1 MLEAH
6 HWQTLELPKVL
17 AKLAR
22 YTSFSASTELAQEL
36 EPSTFADVVAQR
48 LAETREARLLLTT
61 RSDLGFGGV
70 HDVRPLAENALRGS
84 RLLPVDLLA
93 VRSTLIAARDLRRS
107 LIRLESQFPRLASH
121 AQRLFESTGLIN
133 EIGRCID
140 ENNGEVRDDATPELA
155 EVRRSLRDVFN
166 RVQDKLR
173 RILSTSR
180 NAPYLQ
186 EAIITQ
192 RGGRYVIPIK
202 SDFKGRIQGI
212 VHDQSASGATLFI
225 EPLATVELNNQM
237 RELQVREQHEVDRV
251 LGMLSNLVAADA
263 QPIIWS
269 IEALAE
275 LDVIFAKAKYA
286 DDTNAIEPAI
296 ENGPRATLRLIRA
309 RHPLLDPQT
318 VVPIDIDP
326 DPNTHIIVLT
336 GPNTGGKTVT
346 LKTAGLLA
354 LMTQCGLHIPC
365 SAGSALSIFED
376 IFADIGDEQSIEQSL
391 STFSSHVVNITGFID
406 RVGPKSLVL
415 FDELGAGT
423 DPAEGSA
430 LARSILD
437 TIKPT
442 NAMTLV
448 ATHYPELKVWAHTT
462 PGAVNASVEFD
473 PETLRPTY
481 KLTIGLPGRSNAFA
495 IATRL
500 GLPADIVTHAK
511 AMVAE
516 GDLKVEDLLAEIH
529 QQKEAIAQSR
539 EIADRARREAETTAR
554 NLRERLNKIEDERT
568 DILETARED
577 AQAQVE
583 LLREEIDRLRKNLAV
598 VRKAGS
604 GCRYRADRSIGRT
617 GGSHRAAAAADR
629 ETGAGAA
636 QADPPGRYRL
646 CRTDQ
651 LDGRSHQD
659 RARDDR
665 GRRGFAA
672 PEGQAG

>member
-1 MLEAH
+1 M
-6 HWQTLELPKVL
+6 P
-17 AKLAR
+17 
-22 YTSFSASTELAQEL
+22 
-36 EPSTFADVVAQR
+36 
-48 LAETREARLLLTT
+48 
-61 RSDLGFGGV
+61 
-70 HDVRPLAENALRGS
+70 
-84 RLLPVDLLA
+84 
-93 VRSTLIAARDLRRS
+93 RRNW
-107 LIRLESQFPRLASH
+107 P
-121 AQRLFESTGLIN
+121 T
-133 EIGRCID
+133 
-140 ENNGEVRDDATPELA
+140 
-155 EVRRSLRDVFN
+155 VRRSLRDVFN

-437 TIKPT
+437 HDQAHECDDARRHALSRIESVGAHHAGRDQRLGGVRSGNAAARPT
-442 NAMTLV
+442 NSRSACRADRMRL
-448 ATHYPELKVWAHTT
+448 PLRR
-462 PGAVNASVEFD
+462 ASAC
-473 PETLRPTY
+473 T
-481 KLTIGLPGRSNAFA
+481 S
-495 IATRL
+495 
-500 GLPADIVTHAK
+500 DIVTHAK
-511 AMVAE
+511 SMVAE

-554 NLRERLNKIEDERT
+554 QLRERLNKIEDERT

-583 LLREEIDRLRKNLAV
+583 LLREEIDRLRKNLSVAEQPEV
-598 VRKAGS
+598 AALS
-604 GCRYRADRSIGRT
+604 SRSINWKNRPKPSRRRCRRSRNQRWGRASRSAWAIT
-617 GGSHRAAAAADR
+617 VFVERINSTA
-629 ETGAGAA
+629 
-636 QADPPGRYRL
+636 
-646 CRTDQ
+646 
-651 LDGRSHQD
+651 RSHQD
-659 RARDDR
+659 RAR
-665 GRRGFAA
+665 A
-672 PEGQAG
+672 

>member
-1 MLEAH
+1 MPRRN
-6 HWQTLELPKVL
+6 WPKC
-17 AKLAR
+17 AA
-22 YTSFSASTELAQEL
+22 
-36 EPSTFADVVAQR
+36 
-48 LAETREARLLLTT
+48 
-61 RSDLGFGGV
+61 
-70 HDVRPLAENALRGS
+70 ALR
-84 RLLPVDLLA
+84 
-93 VRSTLIAARDLRRS
+93 
-107 LIRLESQFPRLASH
+107 E
-121 AQRLFESTGLIN
+121 
-133 EIGRCID
+133 
-140 ENNGEVRDDATPELA
+140 
-155 EVRRSLRDVFN
+155 VFN
-166 RVQDKLR
+166 RVQEKLR
-173 RILSTSR
+173 RILNTSR

-186 EAIITQ
+186 EALITQ

-263 QPIIWS
+263 QSIIWS

-309 RHPLLDPQT
+309 RHPLLDPAT

-500 GLPADIVTHAK
+500 GLPADIVSHAK

-554 NLRERLNKIEDERT
+554 QLRERLNKIEDERA
-568 DILETARED
+568 DILEAAREE
-577 AQAQVE
+577 AQAQVDV
-583 LLREEIDRLRKNLAV
+583 LREEIDRLRKSLAGQ
-598 VRKAGS
+598 RTIGS
-604 GCRYRADRSIGRT
+604 GGGR
-617 GGSHRAAAAADR
+617 
-629 ETGAGAA
+629 
-636 QADPPGRYRL
+636 
-646 CRTDQ
+646 RTDRTT
-651 LDGRSHQD
+651 GPSRPKRSCPPPRRSRNRRWVHAAS
-659 RARDDR
+659 RAWATWSMSKRST
-665 GRRGFAA
+665 RRRKSPRSSVA
-672 PEGQAG
+672 